1 MKEFEISEKV
11 YNEILNSKIVIF
23 VLLEY
28 IDSKVKRVLLSIIL
42 GDGLVWVSPEIV
54 ECFILFI

>member
-42 GDGLVWVSPEIV
+42 GDGLV
-54 ECFILFI
+54 